1 MRRHFAVGLSLLLAL
16 LMWGCD
22 YDAGPW
28 TDAERGARLPETIF
42 VAVKSGDFQGVQS
55 FVEAKGSRGY
65 SVGTLGYKYRATPLH
80 WAAWQ
85 GRVAVV
91 DLLLGRRAKVNAR
104 DIVGQTPLH
113 YAAWRGNTAAAA
125 RLLKGGADPN
135 ARDKFG
141 LTPYRLALMASKLE
155 TMKVLA
161 GAGGKM

>member
-1 MRRHFAVGLSLLLAL
+1 MGLVLAL
-16 LMWGCD
+16 FVMGCD

-42 VAVKSGDFQGVQS
+42 VAVKSGDFKGVQS
-55 FVEAKGSRGY
+55 FVEARGGRGY

-85 GRVAVV
+85 GKVAVV
-91 DLLLGRRAKVNAR
+91 DLLIARRANVNAK

-125 RLLKGGADPN
+125 RLLRAGAKAN
-135 ARDKFG
+135 ARDHYG
-141 LTPYRLALMASKLE
+141 ITPYRLAVLASRFE

-161 GAGGKM
+161 KAGGRH